1 MKDFFKRN
9 MPTFVIGGITVAVF
23 VLIIVAS
30 SLAPKVSPNLVEIP
44 TQELIATHTPVKG
57 NLNAKVTLVEFSD
70 FECPACATFD
80 PYVKQ
85 VANEFKDDLKV
96 AYRHFPLPQHTK
108 ARLAAQ
114 ASMAAAEQGKFWE
127 YGEKL
132 FENQSNLD
140 ESDLIG
146 YAQGFGLDLEK
157 FKSDMTSQKIKDYIS
172 QDLSVGSRYGVSST
186 PTFYLNGKKLVLTSF
201 ADLRNKVDEAITEA
215 KGANPPVT
223 PTTSGN

>member
-9 MPTFVIGGITVAVF
+9 MPTLVIGGITVVVF

-44 TQELIATHTPVKG
+44 TQELIAVHTPVKG
-57 NLNAKVTLVEFSD
+57 NLSAKVTLVEFSD

-80 PYVKQ
+80 PYIKQ
-85 VANEFKDDLKV
+85 VANEFKDDLKI

-157 FKSDMTSQKIKDYIS
+157 FKADMTSQKIKDYIS
-172 QDLSVGSRYGVSST
+172 QDLNVGSRYSVSST
-186 PTFYLNGKKLVLTSF
+186 PTFYLNGKKLTLTSF
-201 ADLRNKVDEAITEA
+201 ADLRNKVDEAITEV
-215 KGANPPVT
+215 KGANPT
-223 PTTSGN
+223 L